1 MQVLSSNQIAK
12 ECIHKTGK
20 QSLHYLQYGN
30 FQVLKDGFNPTRV
43 MPYVL
48 INDYL
53 IPYQLNLQK
62 DKV

>member
-20 QSLHYLQYGN
+20 QSLHYLQHGN
-30 FQVLKDGFNPTRV
+30 FQVLRDGFNPTRV

-53 IPYQLNLQK
+53 
-62 DKV
+62 